1 MDDYRL
7 QNLSDEELNR
17 KINQLRVLI
26 WSVVGIILAVQV
38 FLLMTGRS
46 SFLLIALVFF
56 VQINITKSIG
66 KERENYEQQP
76 ATC

>member
-46 SFLLIALVFF
+46 SVLLIALVFPLTPF
-56 VQINITKSIG
+56 VLRSNKYY
-66 KERENYEQQP
+66 KEYRKRKGEL
-76 ATC
+76 